1 MSRGVSIHAVD
12 VAAGVPAAGM
22 TVELLRLAPDS
33 ARVTRGVVAEDGHW
47 RPEDRSVLEALPEG
61 LYEAVFHVGAW
72 LAERGTPSFLDT
84 VPFRFRVAATDGH
97 CHLPLKFTPW
107 GYALFRGA

>member
-1 MSRGVSIHAVD
+1 MGGVSIHAVD

-22 TVELLRLAPDS
+22 IVELHRLAPDP
-33 ARVTRGVVAEDGHW
+33 ARVTLGPITADGHW
-47 RPEDRSVLEALPEG
+47 RPEDRSVLETLPEG

-72 LAERGTPSFLDT
+72 FAERRIPSFLDT
-84 VPFRFRVAATDGH
+84 VPFRFRIAATDGH